1 MEKKRLSVKEAY
13 EMVGLEYTFWDWI
26 STPFYRIR
34 RFFYDRWF
42 NFRQRCQRF
51 RRGYSDSDVW
61 DMDHWFIATLKPM
74 MEQMLNTYHSHPGE
88 ITAEAWEDNLREMIA
103 CLTLMDEDAAKE
115 HLGLADEAWSVEK
128 HQQIKAT
135 MFENKKRFLN
145 CLKNGSITFGTNTLR
160 SD

>member
-1 MEKKRLSVKEAY
+1 MEKKKLSVKEAY

-26 STPFYRIR
+26 TTPFYRIR

-51 RRGYSDSDVW
+51 RRGYADSDVW
-61 DMDHWFIATLKPM
+61 DMDHWFIDTLKPM
-74 MEQMLNTYHSHPGE
+74 IEQMLRTYNSHPGE
-88 ITAEAWEDNLREMIA
+88 ITAEEWEDTLREMIA
-103 CLTLMDEDAAKE
+103 CLTLMDEDAAKD

-135 MFENKKRFLN
+135 MFENKKRLFELFEKWFYN
-145 CLKNGSITFGTNTLR
+145 LW
-160 SD
+160 D

>member
-1 MEKKRLSVKEAY
+1 MEKKKLSIKEAY

-26 STPFYRIR
+26 TTPFYRIR

-51 RRGYSDSDVW
+51 RRGYADSDVW
-61 DMDHWFIATLKPM
+61 DMDHWFIDTLKPM
-74 MEQMLNTYHSHPGE
+74 MEQMLRTYNSHPGE
-88 ITAEAWEDNLREMIA
+88 ITAEAWEDTLREMIA

-135 MFENKKRFLN
+135 MFENKKRFFELFEKWFYN
-145 CLKNGSITFGTNTLR
+145 LW
-160 SD
+160 D